1 MNVHREAEVEVQA
14 PRRTKPRLAA
24 MIAALILGGFVIHGI
39 VERHSNVVD
48 LQKVADQ
55 ESIPPVQVMT
65 PSPGPAT
72 RSVTLPGNIKA
83 WYTAPI
89 YAQVSGYVR
98 KWYVDYGA
106 FVKAGTLLATI
117 EAPTVDAQY
126 HTALADLA
134 VAKTNSTLSDVTAA
148 RWKTLAGTEA
158 VSQEDVDI
166 KVADSAAKKAL
177 VQAAE
182 DEVERNLALIHFE
195 NIVAP
200 FDGVVTARATD
211 IGNYVSA
218 AGGDMSAHGEAAELF
233 SMADV
238 HAMRIF
244 VSVPQDYAAML
255 KEGLQATFTVP
266 QYPDRVFKAQLLTTA
281 KAFDPETRTV
291 VTELVAQNP
300 DHLLWP
306 GTYASVRFDVPA
318 DNNLLVIPEQALLFR
333 EQGMQVALVDSDN
346 RVHLQNVKLGVNLGQ
361 NVQVTSGLKPTDRI
375 IVSPSAGILEGE
387 KVQVVNGVAG
397 IGPDNSARVTAAQST
412 STHAGDQMQAH
423 VETAGIDPK

>member
-1 MNVHREAEVEVQA
+1 MNVHREAEVEVQT
-14 PRRTKPRLAA
+14 PRRTKLRLAA
-24 MIAALILGGFVIHGI
+24 MIAALILGGFVVHGI

-65 PSPGPAT
+65 PSRGPAT

-126 HTALADLA
+126 HTALADLT

-200 FDGVVTARATD
+200 FDGVVTARDTD

-218 AGGDMSAHGEAAELF
+218 AGGDMSAHGDAAELF

-238 HAMRIF
+238 HEMRIF

-266 QYPDRVFKAQLLTTA
+266 QYPDRVFKAQILTTA
-281 KAFDPETRTV
+281 NAFDPETRTV

-318 DNNLLVIPEQALLFR
+318 DKNVLVIPEQALLFR
-333 EQGMQVALVDSDN
+333 DHGMQVALVDSDN
-346 RVHLQNVKLGVNLGQ
+346 RVHLQNVKLGINLGQ
-361 NVQVTSGLKPTDRI
+361 NVQVVSGLKPTDRL

-387 KVQVVNGVAG
+387 EVKVVNGVAG
-397 IGPDNSARVTAAQST
+397 IGPDNAAHITPAQST
-412 STHAGDQMQAH
+412 STHADDQTQVH
-423 VETAGIDPK
+423 VETAEVDPK